1 MSNPVFEFDLRLTAR
16 DPSGYYY
23 PRWDLAEKITV
34 RAATKQEAVNKAA
47 KALGKAS
54 RGWPWTAVC
63 DNIREVAPEGG
74 EGR

>member
-1 MSNPVFEFDLRLTAR
+1 MSNPVFEFDLRLTAQ

-23 PRWDLAEKITV
+23 PRWDIAEKITV

-54 RGWPWTAVC
+54 YELDIDGLEEELLELVKDWM
-63 DNIREVAPEGG
+63 D
-74 EGR
+74 

>member
-1 MSNPVFEFDLRLTAR
+1 MDEPIFEYDLRLTAQ

-47 KALGKAS
+47 KALGKAR

-63 DNIREVAPEGG
+63 DNIREVDVEG
-74 EGR
+74 EDR